1 MEIKNVYISSH
12 GKRIKNSYFQLEPNV
27 RVYMNCS
34 DSSTDSS
41 TYGNLLSMKYVIG
54 KKNNIIDFIELN
66 KIYHK
71 LSNKVMNV
79 EKLLTN
85 IKMKINYYKK
95 MVKEELIKYSKKI
108 GIKLLKIENILKKL
122 ELKYD
127 KNDKIIKKII
137 KIRNKEL
144 YILNLIKKYLNKYD
158 IEKLK
163 ILDNKSYEKIVKYE
177 KKYIKYEK
185 KSKYIDYLFSHQ
197 YGLKKPSNKIYN
209 NIFNICVFSGNLNN
223 RIRKYIKDISSHN
236 FYDLNICPNILISPE
251 YNDYFR
257 DFISEL
263 PLKIEIKK
271 NDKVIINSDEIEES
285 INKFIQKNL
294 VNKDMIDIY
303 SRIEKVYENK
313 ELVMMSGS
321 IESCK
326 RIYENQISE
335 FNSMIEESERE
346 ISNIIGGYIL
356 NFNYDYMRNNEYNEY
371 NEYLDYNNYEK
382 KQIAKAKKKIANLKK
397 SKRKL
402 MEKYEE
408 LLKDKYTIYINK
420 SKDHLFYPLHI
431 WNDCETDTTFS
442 DVLYEYISDYIDQ
455 KGENKGIL
463 FNYYDVQNDRYLT
476 NNECYKKQ
484 MVEYK
489 KYSKN
494 QNFMLRDM
502 LIYLYYYYGLN
513 ENRDLKLDVNLS
525 LCLTEFE
532 EQKRIYKM
540 SRLSVYNYYKKMYKI
555 DGKYMSLRTYDN
567 NVAQNEKV
575 IEEKEKGKRYKKPCS
590 LYRVS
595 NGCPSHCDLPHDIKR
610 RTCVVKGRKKEF
622 IRKTKI
628 KE

>member
-34 DSSTDSS
+34 DSTTDSS
-41 TYGNLLSMKYVIG
+41 TLGNLLSMKYVIS

-71 LSNKVMNV
+71 LSSKVMNV
-79 EKLLTN
+79 EKLLEI
-85 IKMKINYYKK
+85 IKTKLNYHKSI
-95 MVKEELIKYSKKI
+95 VKGKLIKYSKKI
-108 GIKLLKIENILKKL
+108 GIKLSKIENILKKL

-163 ILDNKSYEKIVKYE
+163 ILDKKSYEKIVKYE

-223 RIRKYIKDISSHN
+223 RIRKYIKDIASRN
-236 FYDLNICPNILISPE
+236 LYDLNICPNIIISPD
-251 YNDYFR
+251 YDNYFR

-271 NDKVIINSDEIEES
+271 DDNVVVNSDEIEES
-285 INKFIQKNL
+285 INKFIQRNL
-294 VNKDMIDIY
+294 VQKEMINIY
-303 SRIEKVYENK
+303 STIDNVYKNK

-326 RIYENQISE
+326 NIYENQISE
-335 FNSMIEESERE
+335 FDSMIEEYERF
-346 ISNIIGGYIL
+346 ISNQTGGFGWEEHNWI
-356 NFNYDYMRNNEYNEY
+356 NIQDSN
-371 NEYLDYNNYEK
+371 DYNYGYENDYNK
-382 KQIAKAKKKIANLKK
+382 EILKTKKKIANLKK
-397 SKRKL
+397 GKRKL
-402 MEKYEE
+402 MKKYEE
-408 LLKDKYTIYINK
+408 LAKDKYTIHINK
-420 SKDHLFYPLHI
+420 SKDHIFYPLHI
-431 WNDCETDTTFS
+431 WDDCEIDTTFS

-476 NNECYKKQ
+476 NKECYKKQ
-484 MVEYK
+484 MLEYN

-494 QNFMLRDM
+494 QDFMLRDM

-513 ENRDLKLDVNLS
+513 ENRDLKLDVNLL
-525 LCLTEFE
+525 LCLSEFE

-567 NVAQNEKV
+567 NVAQNKRV
-575 IEEKEKGKRYKKPCS
+575 IEEKEEGKRYKKSCS

-622 IRKTKI
+622 IRKMKI

>member
-1 MEIKNVYISSH
+1 MEIKNVYVSSH
-12 GKRIKNSYFQLEPNV
+12 GLRIKNSYFQLEPNV

-34 DSSTDSS
+34 DSVTDSS
-41 TYGNLLSMKYVIG
+41 IIGNLLSMKYVIG
-54 KKNNIIDFIELN
+54 KKNNILDYIELS

-71 LSNKVMNV
+71 LSNEVMNV
-79 EKLLTN
+79 EKLLEI
-85 IKMKINYYKK
+85 IKTELNYHKSI
-95 MVKEELIKYSKKI
+95 VKEKLIKYSKKI
-108 GIKLLKIENILKKL
+108 GIKLTKIENILKKM

-127 KNDKIIKKII
+127 KNDKKIKKII

-163 ILDNKSYEKIVKYE
+163 ILDKKSYEKIVKYE

-223 RIRKYIKDISSHN
+223 RIRKYIKNISSPN
-236 FYDLNICPNILISPE
+236 FYNLNICPNIVIFPDY
-251 YNDYFR
+251 YNYFR
-257 DFISEL
+257 DFVGEL

-271 NDKVIINSDEIEES
+271 NDKVIVNSDEIEES
-285 INKFIQKNL
+285 INKYIQRNL
-294 VNKDMIDIY
+294 AHKEMINIY
-303 SRIEKVYENK
+303 STIENVYKNK
-313 ELVMMSGS
+313 ELVMMSS
-321 IESCK
+321 TIKSCK
-326 RIYENQISE
+326 NIYENQISK
-335 FNSMIEESERE
+335 FNSMIEEFERE
-346 ISNIIGGYIL
+346 ISIIIGGYMG
-356 NFNYDYMRNNEYNEY
+356 NFNYDSIMDNESNYY
-371 NEYLDYNNYEK
+371 NYEK
-382 KQIAKAKKKIANLKK
+382 MRIEEIAKVKKKIANLKK
-397 SKRKL
+397 GKRKL

-408 LLKDKYTIYINK
+408 LLKDKYTIDINK

-431 WNDCETDTTFS
+431 WDDCEIDTTFS
-442 DVLYEYISDYIDQ
+442 DVLYEYIRDYMEQ

-463 FNYYDVQNDRYLT
+463 FNYYDVQKDRYLR

-484 MVEYK
+484 MLEYK
-489 KYSKN
+489 KYSKKK
-494 QNFMLRDM
+494 NFMLRDM

-513 ENRDLKLDVNLS
+513 ENKDLKLDVNLA
-525 LCLTEFE
+525 LCLSEFE

-575 IEEKEKGKRYKKPCS
+575 IEEKEKGKRYKKSCS

-610 RTCVVKGRKKEF
+610 RMCVVKGRKKEF
-622 IRKTKI
+622 IRKKEI